1 MPLKLICCVSLP
13 PATISSVPI
22 YDFAKANEEFAKK
35 ATDHYYS
42 CCGKSICGGCIYSFR
57 KSENDDYCP
66 FCKAEISGK
75 TEKVEELMKRAE
87 TNDASVMNV
96 LGSWYY
102 HGEGGV
108 QQDQVKAMELWTQ
121 AANLGSSHAHFCL
134 GVAYRQRGDLKKA
147 KFHWEAAAMAGI
159 DVARFNIG
167 GSEYSSGN
175 IERAIK
181 HWTIGA
187 SAGDYMAMHNLRAFF
202 EKGVV
207 SRESIDSTLTAY
219 NYSCA
224 EMRSEARDACIRLS
238 IDRN

>member
-1 MPLKLICCVSLP
+1 MLLAGSRRHCCL
-13 PATISSVPI
+13 
-22 YDFAKANEEFAKK
+22 
-35 ATDHYYS
+35 
-42 CCGKSICGGCIYSFR
+42 C
-57 KSENDDYCP
+57 
-66 FCKAEISGK
+66 
-75 TEKVEELMKRAE
+75 
-87 TNDASVMNV
+87 VMNV

-134 GVAYRQRGDLKKA
+134 GVAYRQRGDLKRA